1 VTRRAIVLLIAVL
14 GIWHLASSPRRPPE
28 PPAAGVTAEEDPP
41 AGAGILRLAAVPA
54 CYIALLAAAVAGWK
68 LLRIPDHGSETLWF
82 CAGFLALSGYA
93 TVKVTSW
100 SAG

>member
-28 PPAAGVTAEEDPP
+28 PPAAGVTEEEDPP

-54 CYIALLAAAVAGWK
+54 CYIALLAAAVAGFK
-68 LLRIPDHGSETLWF
+68 LLHVPDHGTETAGY
-82 CAGFLALSGYA
+82 CAGFLVLAGCVV
-93 TVKVTSW
+93 VKVTYW